1 MIKDS
6 DNLIPEVTS
15 NGIQEKLT
23 QGQVGLEKEALRIFQ
38 SKISNKPHQKF
49 SMFVLKAST
58 FISSTFRNEQPKT

>member
-6 DNLIPEVTS
+6 DNLIPAITS

-38 SKISNKPHQKF
+38 SEISNKPHQD
-49 SMFVLKAST
+49 SLG
-58 FISSTFRNEQPKT
+58 SSLLP